1 MIPDTPQKPG
11 RNKRVLSVLI
21 ALCAGLGGC
30 QYESIR
36 SAQLAARDANLPE
49 ARRVLEPMARSGFSG
64 PHEILAWLEWGS
76 ILHDSGDHAGSTSAL
91 LSAEAGF
98 DTQDRRPRT
107 SLSEEFWAAA
117 TNPQNVAYRGSPTD
131 RVLAPTIR
139 GVNNLI
145 GGDLDGARSAFNEAS
160 LRQTQALDLRREQV
174 DAAKAARSDSS
185 RRGPVDIA
193 RSAAAMEQNAELR
206 ARFSNLERFEAYRDF
221 VNPFTELLH
230 GVVRLGARR
239 DAGDDERAVA
249 LLRSV
254 AGMVPDSAFVGTTLL
269 DAEASMNGV
278 RHAGVTHVFFATG
291 FAPWRES
298 FRIELPLFLV
308 NDEVDYVGINFP
320 TLVFDEDA
328 DRSLTVETADEFVRT
343 EVVADMDR
351 LVAVDFREE
360 LPALITRAVIGSAAK
375 IAASW
380 GLNRATSD
388 DETLNTAVRIAAGL
402 YLLSQN
408 RADTRSW
415 STIPKQYQYARVR
428 TPGSGEIRL
437 STPGGRETLIRA
449 EPEAVT
455 LVFVRSLRPG
465 VRLRVQTVVLHREVS
480 G

>member
-1 MIPDTPQKPG
+1 MIHNAPPKPG
-11 RNKRVLSVLI
+11 GFKQAEAVLI
-21 ALCAGLGGC
+21 ALCVGLGGC

-36 SAQLAARDANLPE
+36 SAQLAARDADLRE
-49 ARRVLEPMARSGFSG
+49 ARRVLEPMSRSEFSG
-64 PHEILAWLEWGS
+64 PHQILAWLEWGS
-76 ILHDSGDHAGSTSAL
+76 ILHDSGDYARSTSAL
-91 LSAEAGF
+91 LTAESGF
-98 DTQDRRPRT
+98 DAQDRRPRT
-107 SLSEEFWAAA
+107 SISEEFWAAA

-139 GVNNLI
+139 GMNHLI
-145 GGDLDGARSAFNEAS
+145 WGDFEGARSAFNEAS
-160 LRQTQALDLRREQV
+160 LRQTQALDQRREQIE
-174 DAAKAARSDSS
+174 AAKAARSDAS
-185 RRGPVDIA
+185 RPGPVDIA
-193 RSAAAMEQNAELR
+193 RSAASIEQNAELR
-206 ARFSNLERFEAYRDF
+206 ARFSNLERFEPYRDF

-230 GVVRLGARR
+230 GVFRLGTRR

-254 AGMVPDSAFVGTTLL
+254 AGMVPDNAFIGTTLL
-269 DAEASMNGV
+269 DAEASMSGE
-278 RHAGVTHVFFATG
+278 RHTGVTHVFFASG

-298 FRIELPLFLV
+298 FRIDLPLFLF
-308 NDEVDYVGINFP
+308 NDQVDYVGFSFP

-328 DRSLTVETADEFVRT
+328 DRSLTVETIDEFVRT

-351 LVAVDFREE
+351 LIAVDFREE

-388 DETLNTAVRIAAGL
+388 DETINTAVRIAAGL

-437 STPGGRETLIRA
+437 ATPGGRETVIRA

-455 LVFVRSLRPG
+455 LVFVRSMRPG
-465 VRLRVQTVVLHREVS
+465 VRLGVQTVVLRREVS

>member
-1 MIPDTPQKPG
+1 LP
-11 RNKRVLSVLI
+11 VLI
-21 ALCAGLGGC
+21 PLSAWLWGC

-36 SAQLAARDANLPE
+36 AAQFAARDANLPE
-49 ARRVLEPMARSGFSG
+49 ARRLLEPMARSGFSG
-64 PHEILAWLEWGS
+64 SHEILAWLEWGT

-98 DTQDRRPRT
+98 DEQDRRPRT
-107 SLSEEFWAAA
+107 SISEEFWAAA
-117 TNPQNVAYRGSPTD
+117 TNPQNAAYRGSPTD

-139 GVNNLI
+139 GVNSLI

-160 LRQTQALDLRREQV
+160 LRQSQALDQRREQI
-174 DAAKAARSDSS
+174 DAAKAARSESS
-185 RRGPVDIA
+185 REGPVNIA
-193 RSAAAMEQNAELR
+193 RSAASIEQNAELR
-206 ARFSNLERFEAYRDF
+206 ARFSNLERFEPYRDF

-254 AGMVPDSAFVGTTLL
+254 AGMVPDHPCIGATLL
-269 DAEASMNGV
+269 DAEASMRGI

-291 FAPWRES
+291 FAPWRDS
-298 FRIELPLFLV
+298 FRIDLPLFLF
-308 NDEVDYVGINFP
+308 NDEVDYFGFSFP
-320 TLVFDEDA
+320 TLVFDDDA
-328 DRSLTVETADEFVRT
+328 DRSLTVETIDELVRT
-343 EVVADMDR
+343 EVVAEMDR
-351 LVAVDFREE
+351 LIAVDFREE
-360 LPALITRAVIGSAAK
+360 LPALITRAVIGTAAK

-437 STPGGRETLIRA
+437 STLGGRETLIRA
-449 EPEAVT
+449 EPGAVT
-455 LVFVRSLRPG
+455 LVFVRSARPG
-465 VRLRVQTVVLHREVS
+465 VPLRVQTVVLHREVS